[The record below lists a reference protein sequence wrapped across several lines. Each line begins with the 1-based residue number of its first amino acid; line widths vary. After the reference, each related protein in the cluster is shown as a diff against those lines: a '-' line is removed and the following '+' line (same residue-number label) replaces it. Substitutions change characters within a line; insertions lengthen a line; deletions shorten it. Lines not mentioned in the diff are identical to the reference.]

1 MSQVTC
7 RLPGCV
13 YALQGLWFDS
23 CFRAAPHVHADRAW
37 LSPGKFQTWK
47 LEAHC
52 ELKVALGKK
61 KKSCL
66 SSKQRLLACYQSRER
81 PLDIF
86 NLSVQTTDEDS
97 EACKV

>member
-13 YALQGLWFDS
+13 YALQGLWFDL
-23 CFRAAPHVHADRAW
+23 CFRAVPHVHADRAW

-61 KKSCL
+61 KK
-66 SSKQRLLACYQSRER
+66 KVVYRLNRDSWPVIRAGRDLWIS
-81 PLDIF
+81 LIF
-86 NLSVQTTDEDS
+86 PVQTTDEDS
-97 EACKV
+97 EA